1 MLVLTR
7 FPGEKIIINDEITIM
22 VAAVNGEQVRIA
34 IEAPKNIP
42 VHREEVLEK
51 IKRAQE
57 LLKKR

>member
-42 VHREEVLEK
+42 VHREEVLVK